1 MAILDTGDREYCT
14 VEPKRTNTS
23 LQALALLNEV
33 TFVEA
38 ARKLAERM
46 LLEGGDSD
54 QQRIVFAFRT
64 VAVRFPTN
72 QEQKVL
78 LQALEDYRA
87 DYQGQL
93 ELAAQLLGTGDS
105 KVHSELDK
113 VELAAAT
120 ALANVLLNLDE
131 VTTRE

>member
-1 MAILDTGDREYCT
+1 M
-14 VEPKRTNTS
+14 EPKRTNTS

-54 QQRIVFAFRT
+54 PQRIVFAFRT
-64 VAVRFPTN
+64 VAVRFPSKR
-72 QEQKVL
+72 EQKVL

-87 DYQGQL
+87 DYQGQP
-93 ELAAQLLGTGDS
+93 ELAAELLGTGDS
-105 KVHSELDK
+105 KVHPELDK